1 MESKTIV
8 KMTKRTEAS
17 EMVKAIGASRGIKG
31 KVVHDVN

>member
-17 EMVKAIGASRGIKG
+17 EMVKAIKG
-31 KVVHDVN
+31 FKRNQGESCS